1 MSDAHDSEAAT
12 LSDGSPA
19 QVTARGD
26 AETLRKLLGR
36 EIGSARWRVGDKLP
50 TERELGE
57 TYGVARNTVRRALQ
71 VLEQEKLIIR
81 HVGRGTFKASG
92 GASAEEA
99 FLPSSGS
106 LSPAGVVECRLIFE
120 PEMAPLAVARAT
132 KADLDRLATCLKGGG
147 AATTVEEFEHWDGA
161 LHEAIA
167 QATHNQTI
175 VAMARALAVVRT
187 RGEWGQLKARS
198 MTPEHRRALHAQ
210 HTTIVASLHDR
221 DRDAARS
228 QMREHILYVRAY
240 MFGE

>member
-1 MSDAHDSEAAT
+1 METATHDGELAEGT
-12 LSDGSPA
+12 PSPS
-19 QVTARGD
+19 RGD

-71 VLEQEKLIIR
+71 ALEDEKLIIR
-81 HVGRGTFKASG
+81 HVGRGTFKAG
-92 GASAEEA
+92 GTDPAADA
-99 FLPSSGS
+99 FLPSSDS

-120 PEMAPLAVARAT
+120 PELAPLAVARAT
-132 KADLDRLATCLKGGG
+132 QVDLDRLAHCLKGGG
-147 AATTVEEFEHWDGA
+147 SATTVEEFEHWDGA

-167 QATHNQTI
+167 LATHNQTI

-198 MTPEHRRALHAQ
+198 MTPAHRQALHDQ
-210 HTTIVASLHDR
+210 HSRIVESLRDR
-221 DRDAARS
+221 DREAARTL
-228 QMREHILYVRAY
+228 MREHILYVRSY

>member
-1 MSDAHDSEAAT
+1 
-12 LSDGSPA
+12 
-19 QVTARGD
+19 
-26 AETLRKLLGR
+26 
-36 EIGSARWRVGDKLP
+36 
-50 TERELGE
+50 
-57 TYGVARNTVRRALQ
+57 VRRALQ

-81 HVGRGTFKASG
+81 HVGRGTFKAG
-92 GASAEEA
+92 GASAAEEA
-99 FLPSSGS
+99 FLPSAGS

-132 KADLDRLATCLKGGG
+132 QVDLDRLAACLKGGG
-147 AATTVEEFEHWDGA
+147 AATTVEAFEHWDGA

-210 HTTIVASLHDR
+210 HTMIVASLQDR

-228 QMREHILYVRAY
+228 QLREHILYVRAY

>member
-1 MSDAHDSEAAT
+1 MKNATQNGEFAGRPAA
-12 LSDGSPA
+12 S
-19 QVTARGD
+19 VRGD

-36 EIGSARWRVGDKLP
+36 EIASGRWRIGDKLP

-57 TYGVARNTVRRALQ
+57 TYGVARNTVRRALRA
-71 VLEQEKLIIR
+71 LEDEKLIIR
-81 HVGRGTFKASG
+81 HVGRGTFKAG
-92 GASAEEA
+92 GADAAEEA
-99 FLPSSGS
+99 FLPSADS

-132 KADLDRLATCLKGGG
+132 QVDFERLAQCLKGGE
-147 AATTVEEFEHWDGA
+147 AAATVEEFEHWDGA

-198 MTPEHRRALHAQ
+198 MTPEHRQALHEQ
-210 HTTIVASLHDR
+210 HSRIVASLRDR
-221 DRDAARS
+221 DREAARHL
-228 QMREHILYVRAY
+228 MRDHILYVRAY

>member
-1 MSDAHDSEAAT
+1 MSADTRHSEDEPNAE
-12 LSDGSPA
+12 GP
-19 QVTARGD
+19 ARGD

-36 EIGSARWRVGDKLP
+36 EIGSSRWRVGDKLP

-71 VLEQEKLIIR
+71 VLEQENLIIR
-81 HVGRGTFKASG
+81 HVGRGTFKAG
-92 GASAEEA
+92 GGPSAEEA
-99 FLPSSGS
+99 FLPSADS
-106 LSPAGVVECRLIFE
+106 LSPASVVECRLIFE

-132 KADLDRLATCLKGGG
+132 QADLDRLSSCLKGGG
-147 AATTVEEFEHWDGA
+147 QATTVEAFEHWDGA

-198 MTPEHRRALHAQ
+198 MTPEHRRALHDQ
-210 HTTIVASLHDR
+210 HAAIVASLQDR

-228 QMREHILYVRAY
+228 LMREHILYVRAY

>member
-1 MSDAHDSEAAT
+1 MSAETHDSEAAAPPE
-12 LSDGSPA
+12 GP
-19 QVTARGD
+19 ARGD
-26 AETLRKLLGR
+26 AESVRKLLGR
-36 EIGSARWRVGDKLP
+36 EIGSSRWRVGDKLP

-81 HVGRGTFKASG
+81 HVGRGTFKAGG
-92 GASAEEA
+92 GASAEDA
-99 FLPSSGS
+99 FLPSADS
-106 LSPAGVVECRLIFE
+106 LSPASVVECRLIFE

-132 KADLDRLATCLKGGG
+132 QADLERLARCLKGGG
-147 AATTVEEFEHWDGA
+147 EADSVETFEHWDGA

-198 MTPEHRRALHAQ
+198 MTPAHRSALHAQ
-210 HTTIVASLHDR
+210 HTRIVASLADR

-228 QMREHILYVRAY
+228 LMREHILYVRAY

>member
-1 MSDAHDSEAAT
+1 MTSDTHDSEAAPPT
-12 LSDGSPA
+12 EGP
-19 QVTARGD
+19 ARGD
-26 AETLRKLLGR
+26 AESLRKLLGR
-36 EIGSARWRVGDKLP
+36 EIGSSRWRVGDKLP

-71 VLEQEKLIIR
+71 VLEQEKLIVR
-81 HVGRGTFKASG
+81 HVGRGTFKAGSG
-92 GASAEEA
+92 LSAEDA
-99 FLPSSGS
+99 FLPSAGS
-106 LSPAGVVECRLIFE
+106 LSPASVVECRLIFE

-132 KADLDRLATCLKGGG
+132 PLDFERLAACLKGG
-147 AATTVEEFEHWDGA
+147 AAAANVEEFEHWDGA

-198 MTPEHRRALHAQ
+198 MTPEHRRALHNQ
-210 HTTIVASLHDR
+210 HTTIVASLQDR
-221 DRDAARS
+221 DRDAART
-228 QMREHILYVRAY
+228 QMREHILYVRSY

>member
-1 MSDAHDSEAAT
+1 MSSEARDREP
-12 LSDGSPA
+12 SGP
-19 QVTARGD
+19 VNGPPRGD
-26 AETLRKLLGR
+26 AESLRKLLGQ
-36 EIGSARWRVGDKLP
+36 EIGSSRWRIGDKLP

-81 HVGRGTFKASG
+81 HVGRGTFKAG
-92 GASAEEA
+92 DASSVTSA
-99 FLPSSGS
+99 FLPSAGS

-120 PEMAPLAVARAT
+120 PELAHLAVARAT
-132 KADLDRLATCLKGGG
+132 QVDLDRLAQCLRGGET
-147 AATTVEEFEHWDGA
+147 ATTVEDFERWDGA

-175 VAMARALAVVRT
+175 VAMAQALAVVRT

-198 MTPEHRRALHAQ
+198 MTVEHRRALHAQ
-210 HTTIVASLHDR
+210 HANIVASLIDR
-221 DRDAARS
+221 DRDAART
-228 QMREHILYVRAY
+228 QLREHILYVRKY

>member
-1 MSDAHDSEAAT
+1 MKAET
-12 LSDGSPA
+12 EDGAFGGRPA
-19 QVTARGD
+19 MPARGD
-26 AETLRKLLGR
+26 ADALRRQLSR

-57 TYGVARNTVRRALQ
+57 TYGVARNTVRRALRA
-71 VLEQEKLIIR
+71 LEEEKLITR
-81 HVGRGTFKASG
+81 HVGRGTFKAAG
-92 GASAEEA
+92 QDTAEAA
-99 FLPSSGS
+99 FLPSADA

-120 PEMAPLAVARAT
+120 PELAPLAVARAT
-132 KADLDRLATCLKGGG
+132 QLDLDRLAQCLQGGG

-175 VAMARALAVVRT
+175 IAMARALAAVRT

-198 MTPEHRRALHAQ
+198 MTPEHRHALHEQ
-210 HTTIVASLHDR
+210 HSRIVASLRNR

-228 QMREHILYVRAY
+228 LMRAHILYVRAY
-240 MFGE
+240 MFGD